1 MHLSITR
8 LEGLRNDLLLRLD
21 RAEID
26 SALLSIAHRDRLMK
40 LPGIPRHR
48 GATPEE
54 QRILDDAKIPIEDH
68 LRHLGVVDA
77 SGKAQRRAVAVSNRN
92 LGTNHGHVAYQRLET
107 PRVFLIREDPC
118 DYPEYSCLT
127 AWRSG
132 ALSIEALRFDT
143 AGQRVHRA
151 ADGQDL
157 SEEVEWATFGQ
168 PVLRAGRVARFD
180 EIADQFYDIRHV
192 LAFDADHQ
200 EGDAHRRAIYRDY
213 PGAFRENV
221 KAAWTERG
229 VPRARYFHHAI
240 GTSSRAVILVQ
251 REGTIEEIGEALK
264 AAGADDGVILDN
276 GGSVACWVWW
286 ANQYAGG
293 LVSPTVDYRPPG
305 TSVIAFLLKG
315 AARTDLPA
323 GSSSY
328 SVL

>member
-1 MHLSITR
+1 
-8 LEGLRNDLLLRLD
+8 
-21 RAEID
+21 
-26 SALLSIAHRDRLMK
+26 
-40 LPGIPRHR
+40 
-48 GATPEE
+48 
-54 QRILDDAKIPIEDH
+54 
-68 LRHLGVVDA
+68 
-77 SGKAQRRAVAVSNRN
+77 
-92 LGTNHGHVAYQRLET
+92 
-107 PRVFLIREDPC
+107 
-118 DYPEYSCLT
+118 
-127 AWRSG
+127 
-132 ALSIEALRFDT
+132 
-143 AGQRVHRA
+143 
-151 ADGQDL
+151 
-157 SEEVEWATFGQ
+157 
-168 PVLRAGRVARFD
+168 
-180 EIADQFYDIRHV
+180 
-192 LAFDADHQ
+192 
-200 EGDAHRRAIYRDY
+200 
-213 PGAFRENV
+213 
-221 KAAWTERG
+221 